1 MTNFILLLGFLLGAQ
16 QGEIPMKDKDAF
28 IKKFDEVSESTTSI
42 RCNFTQKKYLS
53 FSKEPLVSGGK
64 MAYENGN
71 MRWDQTVPSNYLMVI
86 TGNEMKI
93 KENGEVTVHGLEENK
108 YMKGLKEIM
117 IGSMTGSLLNSVHF
131 DYDLF
136 ENEKSWI
143 VKLTPK
149 KNRLKKMFS
158 EVVMNFNRTTYR
170 MQNVVLKEES
180 GDYSQIDFINPI
192 FNEKLGDGM
201 FKID

>member
-1 MTNFILLLGFLLGAQ
+1 MINFILLLGFLLGAP

-28 IKKFDEVSESTTSI
+28 IKKFDEVSKSTTSI
-42 RCNFTQKKYLS
+42 RCNFIQKKYLS
-53 FSKEPLVSGGK
+53 FSKEPLISEGK

-71 MRWDQTVPSNYLMVI
+71 MRWDQTVPENYLMVI

-108 YMKGLKEIM
+108 YMRGLKEIM

-180 GDYSQIDFINPI
+180 GDYTQIDFINPI
-192 FNEKLGDGM
+192 FNEKLGEEM

>member
-1 MTNFILLLGFLLGAQ
+1 MINFILLLGFLLGAP

-28 IKKFDEVSESTTSI
+28 IKEFDEVSKSTTSI
-42 RCNFTQKKYLS
+42 RCNFIQKKYLS
-53 FSKEPLVSGGK
+53 FSKEPLISEGK

-71 MRWDQTVPSNYLMVI
+71 MRWDQTVPENYLMVI

-108 YMKGLKEIM
+108 YMRGLKEIM

-180 GDYSQIDFINPI
+180 GDYTQIDFINPI
-192 FNEKLGDGM
+192 FNEKLGEEM